1 MQILNLF
8 TFKGNTKKRLLIWM
22 WVTRLT
28 KLLGKSEIPAAILKY
43 CFSGSLFIWD
53 RRVTPR
59 RHLGKKSRDLGYIGE
74 LTIVPC
80 KHFFLGYS
88 ARRDEIL
95 LKAHAFGINKR
106 KWRKSVLNPEE
117 RGRKKS
123 ISGELM
129 MKCIHH
135 KSNVLQII
143 KLVSNLLTSH
153 WLVFSADISEA
164 HINTIKL
171 GPNIET
177 TPLYKH

>member
-74 LTIVPC
+74 LTIGQ
-80 KHFFLGYS
+80 HFFLGYS

-95 LKAHAFGINKR
+95 LKAHAFCMNKR
-106 KWRKSVLNPEE
+106 KWRKLVLNPEE
-117 RGRKKS
+117 RNVERNEKKHFRWS
-123 ISGELM
+123 HDEMHSSLIECLTNYKVSCEFTNCL
-129 MKCIHH
+129 IQ
-135 KSNVLQII
+135 LQTFL
-143 KLVSNLLTSH
+143 KRT
-153 WLVFSADISEA
+153 
-164 HINTIKL
+164 
-171 GPNIET
+171 
-177 TPLYKH
+177 